1 MATMIDTLGYVK
13 KLTAAGFS
21 REQAEAQAEAFRDDI
36 ATQVVTKTDL
46 DAGLLHLETDMNA
59 GFVGLRTDLDAGL
72 LRLKTEMDA
81 GFVGLRTDLDTGLLR
96 LRTDMDS
103 GFVRL
108 DHRIDNLEARVD
120 TKFTVIQGQITLLHW
135 MCGFTLALSVAML
148 WMLVRIATGK

>member
-1 MATMIDTLGYVK
+1 MD
-13 KLTAAGFS
+13 
-21 REQAEAQAEAFRDDI
+21 
-36 ATQVVTKTDL
+36 
-46 DAGLLHLETDMNA
+46 A